1 MSEAPEKRSLGAI
14 YREQHR
20 EVTNSRSSRAF
31 RIITPLILVAVAV
44 GLIKI
49 SMVGSIVIAAV
60 AVAGLIA
67 LGIYSARSQA

>member
-1 MSEAPEKRSLGAI
+1 M
-14 YREQHR
+14 
-20 EVTNSRSSRAF
+20 
-31 RIITPLILVAVAV
+31 ITPLILVAVAV